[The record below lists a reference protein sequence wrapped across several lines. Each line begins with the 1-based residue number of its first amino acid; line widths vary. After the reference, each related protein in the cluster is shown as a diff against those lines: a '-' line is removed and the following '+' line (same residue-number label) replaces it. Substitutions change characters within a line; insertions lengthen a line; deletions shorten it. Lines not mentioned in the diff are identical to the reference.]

1 MIKLGGLVDLR
12 PQWLGEAEDDKYV
25 SIGFGRY
32 KQKGKEDDDNAPTFK
47 KDDSGKYVPTGGKA
61 AKGGDSSAKKDK
73 PKVNIFDKPKKDKV
87 AKGSDSSAEKI
98 DNAYDAKDFEPIVS
112 SLKGKIDD
120 QEYEEISDEMKAL
133 EVMQDEIEDL
143 EDNGENTYN
152 EKIELDFAVEDL
164 QDRIKQALSKDKKS
178 EPKKDKKS
186 DTPKLSIDTDDM
198 GDYEGMSISS
208 ANQTKFYLN
217 KELGLDGQ
225 VDINNNGA
233 IEYNIPG
240 STDTLY
246 IGNDEKTGKKFSVSL
261 ADEDGNSN
269 DTYKAFDN
277 DADAMAYAKELGQK
291 LKGGANESSTKL
303 RDLLPEKFTATSKET
318 GTVSVFKTKD
328 ARDAAVKAGTHEK
341 RKDDKD
347 GDDKKDTPKVNIFDK
362 PKKDKKSEPKSDSSE
377 KAPRD
382 DKNRIIVPK
391 ELELKGDVFNDAWY
405 QKKFAWIKTK
415 EEQDFVTDLIK
426 KSSPQVVNKLSRD
439 PEKLRAAIQKQI
451 DKKKNEPSTDSANS
465 RPGKPEVNKAV
476 RKKAESLGITPQK
489 LGKEE
494 YESRMSKAA
503 VEALT
508 DSNFHSEARKLIAV
522 LEDKPEWAK
531 DPRQDPNMPDI
542 FSPEYEEWQKT
553 SVYSSELYDSAE
565 GTDEIAHEASN
576 QAGWDGVAALDA
588 IAFDLKMNG
597 SKKLAA
603 KIQSAIEDTNE
614 STMRLTKMEW
624 RK

>member
-178 EPKKDKKS
+178 

-269 DTYKAFDN
+269 NTYKAFDN
-277 DADAMAYAKELGQK
+277 SADAMAYAKELGQK

-391 ELELKGDVFNDAWY
+391 ELELKGDIFNDDWY
-405 QKKFAWIKTK
+405 QQKFAWIKTK

-476 RKKAESLGITPQK
+476 RKKAQSLGITPQK